1 MNAPTDTRLA
11 GGDTRL
17 LDGKAVIVTGAGGGV
32 GYGIAMAMA
41 QHGAKV
47 VIAARRPDNGEPAAQ
62 AITDEG
68 GTAVFFRCDV
78 TQRSSIEETV
88 AFTVDTFGRLDCL
101 VHNAVSGVGPPT
113 EIQDIEPDLWQGMVS
128 SAVRASF
135 DCAQVAH
142 PHLKAAQG
150 SYLLITSATGI
161 EGSPYLPV
169 YGMVKAAQGSY
180 LLITSATGIEGSPYL
195 PVYGMVKAAQRGFG
209 KSLAR
214 EWGPEGIRVNLIGP
228 VAMTPALVVAY
239 KANPVLE
246 ARLVKRTPLQRVG
259 DPATDIGPAAVFFAS
274 DLARFVAG
282 QTLIVDGG
290 GFMGL

>member
-1 MNAPTDTRLA
+1 MTATDEI
-11 GGDTRL
+11 RL

-41 QHGAKV
+41 SHGASV
-47 VIAARRPDNGEPAAQ
+47 VVAARRPDNGEPAAR
-62 AITDEG
+62 AIDESNAHG
-68 GTAVFFRCDV
+68 RAVFHRCDV
-78 TQRSSIEETV
+78 TQRASIEDTV
-88 AFTVDTFGRLDCL
+88 AFTVERFGRLDCV
-101 VHNAVSGVGPPT
+101 VHNAVSAVGPPT
-113 EIQDIEPDLWQGMVS
+113 EIQDIAPELWKGMIS

-135 DCAQVAH
+135 DCAQVAY
-142 PHLKAAQG
+142 PHLRA
-150 SYLLITSATGI
+150 S
-161 EGSPYLPV
+161 
-169 YGMVKAAQGSY
+169 QGSY

-214 EWGPEGIRVNLIGP
+214 EWGPDGIRVNLIGP
-228 VAMTPALVVAY
+228 VAMTPALEVAY

-259 DPATDIGPAAVFFAS
+259 DPAADIGPAAVFFAS

>member
-1 MNAPTDTRLA
+1 MNDSTTDH
-11 GGDTRL
+11 RL
-17 LDGKAVIVTGAGGGV
+17 LEGKAVIVTGAGGGV

-41 QHGAKV
+41 LHGADV
-47 VIAARRPDNGEPAAQ
+47 VVAARRPDNGEPAVQQINDA
-62 AITDEG
+62 G
-68 GTAVFFRCDV
+68 GLAVFFRCDV
-78 TQRSSIEETV
+78 TQRESIEATV
-88 AFTVDTFGRLDCL
+88 AFTVDTFGRLDCV
-101 VHNAVSGVGPPT
+101 VHNAVSAVGPPT
-113 EIQDIEPDLWQGMVS
+113 EIQDIEPDLWQGMVA

-135 DCAQVAH
+135 DCAQVAF
-142 PHLKAAQG
+142 PHLKAAHG
-150 SYLLITSATGI
+150 SYI
-161 EGSPYLPV
+161 
-169 YGMVKAAQGSY
+169 
-180 LLITSATGIEGSPYL
+180 LITSATGIEGSPYL

-228 VAMTPALVVAY
+228 VAMTPALEVAY
-239 KANPVLE
+239 QANPVLE

>member
-1 MNAPTDTRLA
+1 MSGTTTEA
-11 GGDTRL
+11 RL
-17 LDGKAVIVTGAGGGV
+17 LDDKAVIVTGAGGGV

-41 QHGAKV
+41 QHGANV
-47 VIAARRPDNGEPAAQ
+47 VIAARRPDNGEPAAREINDQ
-62 AITDEG
+62 G
-68 GTAVFFRCDV
+68 GTAVFFGCDV
-78 TQRSSIEETV
+78 TQRSSIEATV
-88 AFTVDTFGRLDCL
+88 AFTVETFGRLDCI
-101 VHNAVSGVGPPT
+101 VHNAVSAVGAPT
-113 EIQDIEPDLWQGMVS
+113 EIQDIEPDLWQRMVS
-128 SAVRASF
+128 TAVRASF
-135 DCAQVAH
+135 DCAQVAY

-150 SYLLITSATGI
+150 T
-161 EGSPYLPV
+161 
-169 YGMVKAAQGSY
+169 Y

-214 EWGPEGIRVNLIGP
+214 EWGPQGIRVNLIGP

-246 ARLVKRTPLQRVG
+246 SRLVNRTPLQRVG

>member
-1 MNAPTDTRLA
+1 VNGTDV
-11 GGDTRL
+11 RL

-41 QHGAKV
+41 QHGANV
-47 VIAARRPDNGEPAAQ
+47 VVAARRPDNGEPAARG
-62 AITDEG
+62 IDEATTHG
-68 GTAVFFRCDV
+68 SAVFHRCDV
-78 TQRSSIEETV
+78 TRRDSIEDTV
-88 AFTVDTFGRLDCL
+88 AFTVERFGRLDCL
-101 VHNAVSGVGPPT
+101 VHNAVSAVGPPT
-113 EIQDIEPDLWQGMVS
+113 EIQDIAPDLWQGMIS

-135 DCAQVAH
+135 DCAQVAY
-142 PHLKAAQG
+142 PHLKA
-150 SYLLITSATGI
+150 T
-161 EGSPYLPV
+161 
-169 YGMVKAAQGSY
+169 QGSY

-214 EWGPEGIRVNLIGP
+214 EWGPDGIRVNLIGP
-228 VAMTPALVVAY
+228 VAMTPALEVAY

-246 ARLVKRTPLQRVG
+246 TRLVKRTPLQRVG
-259 DPATDIGPAAVFFAS
+259 DPTADIGPAAVFFAS

>member
-1 MNAPTDTRLA
+1 VSATNDTV
-11 GGDTRL
+11 RL

-32 GYGIAMAMA
+32 GFGIAKAMA
-41 QHGAKV
+41 QHGAHV
-47 VIAARRPDNGEPAAQ
+47 VVAARRADNGEPAAHDIN
-62 AITDEG
+62 ASTDVG
-68 GTAVFFRCDV
+68 SAVFHKCDV
-78 TQRSSIEETV
+78 TSRASIEETV
-88 AFTVDTFGRLDCL
+88 AFTVETFGRLDCV
-101 VHNAVSGVGPPT
+101 VHNAVSAVGPPT
-113 EIQDIEPDLWQGMVS
+113 EVQDIAPELWQGMIA

-135 DCAQVAH
+135 DCAQVAY
-142 PHLKAAQG
+142 PHLKATRG
-150 SYLLITSATGI
+150 SYLLITSATAI
-161 EGSPYLPV
+161 EGS
-169 YGMVKAAQGSY
+169 
-180 LLITSATGIEGSPYL
+180 IYL

-214 EWGPEGIRVNLIGP
+214 EWGPDGIRVNLIGP
-228 VAMTPALVVAY
+228 VAMTPALEVAY

-259 DPATDIGPAAVFFAS
+259 DPAADIGPAAVFFAS

>member
-1 MNAPTDTRLA
+1 MNDSTTDL
-11 GGDTRL
+11 RL
-17 LDGKAVIVTGAGGGV
+17 LEGKAVIVTGAGGGV
-32 GYGIAMAMA
+32 GYGVAMAMA
-41 QHGAKV
+41 LHGADV
-47 VIAARRPDNGEPAAQ
+47 VVAARRPDNGEPAVHQINDA
-62 AITDEG
+62 G
-68 GTAVFFRCDV
+68 GRAVFFRCDV
-78 TQRSSIEETV
+78 TQRESIEATV
-88 AFTVDTFGRLDCL
+88 AFTVDTFGRLDCV
-101 VHNAVSGVGPPT
+101 VHNAVSAVGPPT
-113 EIQDIEPDLWQGMVS
+113 EIQDIEPALWQGMVA

-135 DCAQVAH
+135 DCAQVAF

-150 SYLLITSATGI
+150 SYI
-161 EGSPYLPV
+161 
-169 YGMVKAAQGSY
+169 
-180 LLITSATGIEGSPYL
+180 LITSATGIEGSPYL

-228 VAMTPALVVAY
+228 VAMTPALEVAY

-259 DPATDIGPAAVFFAS
+259 DPAADIGPAAVFFAS

>member
-1 MNAPTDTRLA
+1 MSDL
-11 GGDTRL
+11 RL
-17 LDGKAVIVTGAGGGV
+17 LEDKTVIVTGAGGGV

-41 QHGAKV
+41 LHGAKV
-47 VIAARRPDNGEPAAQ
+47 VVAARRPDNGEPAAR
-62 AITDEG
+62 AINDRG
-68 GTAVFFRCDV
+68 GTAIFFRCDV
-78 TQRSSIEETV
+78 TQRSSIEDTV
-88 AFTVDTFGRLDCL
+88 AFTARTFGGLDCV
-101 VHNAVSGVGPPT
+101 VHNAVSAVGPPT
-113 EIQDIEPDLWQGMVS
+113 EIQDIEPELFQGMVA

-135 DCAQVAH
+135 DCAQVAY
-142 PHLKAAQG
+142 PYLKAAQG
-150 SYLLITSATGI
+150 SYI
-161 EGSPYLPV
+161 
-169 YGMVKAAQGSY
+169 
-180 LLITSATGIEGSPYL
+180 LITSATGIEGSPYL

-228 VAMTPALVVAY
+228 VAMTPALEVAY

-246 ARLVKRTPLQRVG
+246 SRLVKRTPLQRVG
-259 DPATDIGPAAVFFAS
+259 DPADDIGPAAVFFAS

>member
-1 MNAPTDTRLA
+1 
-11 GGDTRL
+11 
-17 LDGKAVIVTGAGGGV
+17 
-32 GYGIAMAMA
+32 
-41 QHGAKV
+41 
-47 VIAARRPDNGEPAAQ
+47 
-62 AITDEG
+62 
-68 GTAVFFRCDV
+68 
-78 TQRSSIEETV
+78 
-88 AFTVDTFGRLDCL
+88 
-101 VHNAVSGVGPPT
+101 
-113 EIQDIEPDLWQGMVS
+113 VS

-135 DCAQVAH
+135 DCAQAAFA
-142 PHLKAAQG
+142 HLKA
-150 SYLLITSATGI
+150 T
-161 EGSPYLPV
+161 
-169 YGMVKAAQGSY
+169 QGSY

-246 ARLVKRTPLQRVG
+246 SRLVARTPLQRVG
-259 DPATDIGPAAVFFAS
+259 DPAADIGPAAVFFAS

>member
-1 MNAPTDTRLA
+1 MSAIRLLA
-11 GGDTRL
+11 GKT
-17 LDGKAVIVTGAGGGV
+17 VIVTGAGGGV
-32 GYGIAMAMA
+32 GYGIAVAMA
-41 QHGAKV
+41 LHGANV
-47 VIAARRPDNGEPAAQ
+47 VVAARRPDNGEPAARE
-62 AITDEG
+62 INECG
-68 GTAVFFRCDV
+68 GMAAYFRCDV
-78 TQRSSIEETV
+78 TQRSSIEDTV
-88 AFTVDTFGRLDCL
+88 AFTVRSFGGLDCI
-101 VHNAVSGVGPPT
+101 VHNAVSAVGPPT
-113 EIQDIEPDLWQGMVS
+113 EIQDIEPERFQGMVA

-135 DCAQVAH
+135 DCAQVAY

-150 SYLLITSATGI
+150 SYI
-161 EGSPYLPV
+161 
-169 YGMVKAAQGSY
+169 
-180 LLITSATGIEGSPYL
+180 LITSATGIEGSPYL

-228 VAMTPALVVAY
+228 VAMTPALEVAY

-246 ARLVKRTPLQRVG
+246 SRLVKRTPLQRVG

>member
-1 MNAPTDTRLA
+1 MNDSTTDL
-11 GGDTRL
+11 RL
-17 LDGKAVIVTGAGGGV
+17 LEGKAVIVTGAGGGV
-32 GYGIAMAMA
+32 GYGVAMAMA
-41 QHGAKV
+41 LHGADV
-47 VIAARRPDNGEPAAQ
+47 VVAARRPDNGEPAVQQINDA
-62 AITDEG
+62 G
-68 GTAVFFRCDV
+68 GRAVFFRCDV
-78 TQRSSIEETV
+78 TQRESIEATV
-88 AFTVDTFGRLDCL
+88 AFTVDTFGRLDCV
-101 VHNAVSGVGPPT
+101 VHNAVSAVGPPT
-113 EIQDIEPDLWQGMVS
+113 EIQDIEPALWQGMVA

-135 DCAQVAH
+135 DCAQVAF

-150 SYLLITSATGI
+150 SYI
-161 EGSPYLPV
+161 
-169 YGMVKAAQGSY
+169 
-180 LLITSATGIEGSPYL
+180 LITSATGIEGSPYL

-228 VAMTPALVVAY
+228 VAMTPALEVAY

-259 DPATDIGPAAVFFAS
+259 DPAADIGPAAVFFAS

>member
-1 MNAPTDTRLA
+1 MNTVMTS
-11 GGDTRL
+11 GGSAHNRL
-17 LDGKAVIVTGAGGGV
+17 LEGKAVIVTGAGGGV

-41 QHGAKV
+41 LHGADV
-47 VIAARRPDNGEPAAQ
+47 VVAARRPDNGEPAAQ
-62 AITDEG
+62 AIKNAG
-68 GTAVFFRCDV
+68 GRAVFFRCDV
-78 TQRSSIEETV
+78 TQRSSIEATV
-88 AFTVDTFGRLDCL
+88 AFTVETFGRLDCV
-101 VHNAVSGVGPPT
+101 VHNAVSAVGPPT
-113 EIQDIEPDLWQGMVS
+113 EIQDIEPALFQGMVA

-135 DCAQVAH
+135 DCAQVAY
-142 PHLKAAQG
+142 PYLKAAQG
-150 SYLLITSATGI
+150 SYI
-161 EGSPYLPV
+161 
-169 YGMVKAAQGSY
+169 
-180 LLITSATGIEGSPYL
+180 LITSATGIEGSPYL

-228 VAMTPALVVAY
+228 VAMTPALEVAY

-259 DPATDIGPAAVFFAS
+259 DPAADIGPAAVFFAS

>member
-1 MNAPTDTRLA
+1 MNAAADI
-11 GGDTRL
+11 RL
-17 LDGKAVIVTGAGGGV
+17 LDGKSVIVTGAGGGV

-41 QHGAKV
+41 RHGANV
-47 VIAARRPDNGEPAAQ
+47 VVAARRPDNGEPAAR
-62 AITDEG
+62 AINESSAHG
-68 GTAVFFRCDV
+68 HAVFHQCDV
-78 TQRSSIEETV
+78 TRRSSIEDTV
-88 AFTVDTFGRLDCL
+88 AFTVEQFGGLDCV
-101 VHNAVSGVGPPT
+101 VHNAVSAVGPPT
-113 EIQDIEPDLWQGMVS
+113 EIQDIAPELWQGMIS

-135 DCAQVAH
+135 DCAQVAY
-142 PHLKAAQG
+142 PHLRA
-150 SYLLITSATGI
+150 S
-161 EGSPYLPV
+161 
-169 YGMVKAAQGSY
+169 QGSY

-214 EWGPEGIRVNLIGP
+214 EWGPDGIRVNLIGP
-228 VAMTPALVVAY
+228 VAMTPALEVAY

-246 ARLVKRTPLQRVG
+246 TRLVKRTPLQRVG
-259 DPATDIGPAAVFFAS
+259 DPAADIGPAAVFFAS

>member
-1 MNAPTDTRLA
+1 MSEV
-11 GGDTRL
+11 RL
-17 LDGKAVIVTGAGGGV
+17 LDGKAAIVTGAGGGV

-41 QHGAKV
+41 MHGANV
-47 VIAARRPDNGEPAAQ
+47 VIAARRPDNGEPAAR
-62 AITDEG
+62 AINDASTVG
-68 GTAVFFRCDV
+68 SGVYFRCDV
-78 TQRSSIEETV
+78 TQRSSIEATV
-88 AFTVDTFGRLDCL
+88 AFTVRTFGRLDCV
-101 VHNAVSGVGPPT
+101 VHNAVSSVGAPT
-113 EIQDIEPDLWQGMVS
+113 EIQDIEPDLWKGMVS

-135 DCAQVAH
+135 DCAQVAY

-150 SYLLITSATGI
+150 SYI
-161 EGSPYLPV
+161 
-169 YGMVKAAQGSY
+169 
-180 LLITSATGIEGSPYL
+180 LITSATGIEGSPYL

-228 VAMTPALVVAY
+228 VAMTPALEVAY

-246 ARLVKRTPLQRVG
+246 SRLARRTPLQRVG
-259 DPATDIGPAAVFFAS
+259 DPAADIGPAAVFFAS

>member
-1 MNAPTDTRLA
+1 VTATD
-11 GGDTRL
+11 DIRL
-17 LDGKAVIVTGAGGGV
+17 LDGKSVIVTGAGGGV

-41 QHGAKV
+41 RHGANV
-47 VIAARRPDNGEPAAQ
+47 VVAARRPDNGEPAAR
-62 AITDEG
+62 AIDEASAHG
-68 GTAVFFRCDV
+68 HAVFHRCDV
-78 TQRSSIEETV
+78 TQRSSIEDTV
-88 AFTVDTFGRLDCL
+88 AFTVEQFGRLDCV
-101 VHNAVSGVGPPT
+101 VHNAVSAVGPPT
-113 EIQDIEPDLWQGMVS
+113 EIQDIAPELWQGMIS

-135 DCAQVAH
+135 DCAQVAY
-142 PHLKAAQG
+142 PHLRTSQG
-150 SYLLITSATGI
+150 SYLL
-161 EGSPYLPV
+161 V
-169 YGMVKAAQGSY
+169 
-180 LLITSATGIEGSPYL
+180 TSATGIEGSPYL

-228 VAMTPALVVAY
+228 VAMTPALEVAY

-246 ARLVKRTPLQRVG
+246 TRLVKRTPLQRVG
-259 DPATDIGPAAVFFAS
+259 DPAADIGPAAVFFAS

>member
-1 MNAPTDTRLA
+1 M
-11 GGDTRL
+11 DTRL

-47 VIAARRPDNGEPAAQ
+47 VIAARRPDNGEPAAHAIQ
-62 AITDEG
+62 AEG
-68 GTAVFFRCDV
+68 GSAVFFRCDV

-88 AFTVDTFGRLDCL
+88 AFTVETFGRLDCL

-113 EIQDIEPDLWQGMVS
+113 EIQDIEPELWQGMVA

-135 DCAQVAH
+135 DCAQVAY
-142 PHLKAAQG
+142 PHL
-150 SYLLITSATGI
+150 
-161 EGSPYLPV
+161 
-169 YGMVKAAQGSY
+169 KAAQGSY

-214 EWGPEGIRVNLIGP
+214 EWGPVGIRVNLIGP